1 MDYSR
6 LEILLILITG
16 YTLIRFISLKKQL
29 RKIEKQVYFKERINI
44 SLNDKDIEK
53 LAETINNNMRENK
66 QIEIDIMKR
75 EERLKQNI
83 SDIAHDLRTPLSS
96 IMGYITLLDN
106 CTEKEKKEY
115 INIIQRKSEE
125 LNLLINNFYEVSL
138 LDNSSLKIDITSI
151 DIVQVIMDIVI
162 SNYALIKNN
171 KIEINNRVPEKQ
183 IKIYGEE
190 ITCKR
195 IIQNLV
201 SNSIKYSTG
210 YISIELD
217 ELENEVVF
225 TIKNNV
231 SNLKES
237 DIEHLFERF
246 YTVDKSRN
254 RSGSGLG
261 LYIVKLLLNKIGG
274 EVKVAQ
280 SMGEKNIKEVKSY
293 IKSSIELNVFLSLTY
308 SLILILFNKQL
319 IRIFI
324 NDEATTVIAANYLSA
339 VAFSQIFSAI
349 EMISNGMFTGI
360 GKPKIPATISIIFTS
375 FRIPLAILL
384 IKPFGISGIWISICV
399 SSILKGISSYL
410 IYEVKIKRNL

>member
-162 SNYALIKNN
+162 SNYALIRNN

-274 EVKVAQ
+274 EVK
-280 SMGEKNIKEVKSY
+280 
-293 IKSSIELNVFLSLTY
+293 SIALEDSILS
-308 SLILILFNKQL
+308 
-319 IRIFI
+319 
-324 NDEATTVIAANYLSA
+324 
-339 VAFSQIFSAI
+339 
-349 EMISNGMFTGI
+349 
-360 GKPKIPATISIIFTS
+360 ISIMF
-375 FRIPLAILL
+375 
-384 IKPFGISGIWISICV
+384 KPF
-399 SSILKGISSYL
+399 
-410 IYEVKIKRNL
+410 IKLD

>member
-237 DIEHLFERF
+237 DIEHLFELF

-274 EVKVAQ
+274 EVK
-280 SMGEKNIKEVKSY
+280 
-293 IKSSIELNVFLSLTY
+293 SIALEDSILS
-308 SLILILFNKQL
+308 
-319 IRIFI
+319 
-324 NDEATTVIAANYLSA
+324 
-339 VAFSQIFSAI
+339 
-349 EMISNGMFTGI
+349 
-360 GKPKIPATISIIFTS
+360 ISIMF
-375 FRIPLAILL
+375 
-384 IKPFGISGIWISICV
+384 KPF
-399 SSILKGISSYL
+399 
-410 IYEVKIKRNL
+410 IKLD

>member
-138 LDNSSLKIDITSI
+138 LDNSSIKIYITSI

-274 EVKVAQ
+274 EVK
-280 SMGEKNIKEVKSY
+280 
-293 IKSSIELNVFLSLTY
+293 SIALEDSILS
-308 SLILILFNKQL
+308 
-319 IRIFI
+319 
-324 NDEATTVIAANYLSA
+324 
-339 VAFSQIFSAI
+339 
-349 EMISNGMFTGI
+349 
-360 GKPKIPATISIIFTS
+360 ISIMF
-375 FRIPLAILL
+375 
-384 IKPFGISGIWISICV
+384 KPF
-399 SSILKGISSYL
+399 
-410 IYEVKIKRNL
+410 IKLD

>member
-83 SDIAHDLRTPLSS
+83 SDIAHDSRTPLSS

-274 EVKVAQ
+274 EVK
-280 SMGEKNIKEVKSY
+280 
-293 IKSSIELNVFLSLTY
+293 SIALEDSILS
-308 SLILILFNKQL
+308 
-319 IRIFI
+319 
-324 NDEATTVIAANYLSA
+324 
-339 VAFSQIFSAI
+339 
-349 EMISNGMFTGI
+349 
-360 GKPKIPATISIIFTS
+360 ISIMF
-375 FRIPLAILL
+375 
-384 IKPFGISGIWISICV
+384 KPF
-399 SSILKGISSYL
+399 
-410 IYEVKIKRNL
+410 IKLD

>member
-1 MDYSR
+1 M
-6 LEILLILITG
+6 LKVLLVIGIV

-29 RKIEKQVYFKERINI
+29 RKIEKQIYSKERVNI
-44 SLNDKDIEK
+44 TLNDKDVER
-53 LAETINNNMRENK
+53 LAETINTTMQVQK
-66 QIEIDIMKR
+66 QLRIDIMNR

-83 SDIAHDLRTPLSS
+83 SDIAHDLRTPLAS
-96 IMGYITLLDN
+96 IRGYITLLKN
-106 CTEKEKKEY
+106 CTEQEKKEY
-115 INIIQRKSEE
+115 LNIIERKSEE

-138 LDNSSLKIDITSI
+138 YDNSSLEIQTTSI
-151 DIVQVIMDIVI
+151 DIVQIIMEIVI
-162 SNYALIKNN
+162 SNYSLIKNN
-171 KIEINNRVPEKQ
+171 EIEINNRLPEKQ

-274 EVKVAQ
+274 EVK
-280 SMGEKNIKEVKSY
+280 
-293 IKSSIELNVFLSLTY
+293 SIALEDSILS
-308 SLILILFNKQL
+308 
-319 IRIFI
+319 
-324 NDEATTVIAANYLSA
+324 
-339 VAFSQIFSAI
+339 
-349 EMISNGMFTGI
+349 
-360 GKPKIPATISIIFTS
+360 ISIMF
-375 FRIPLAILL
+375 
-384 IKPFGISGIWISICV
+384 KPF
-399 SSILKGISSYL
+399 
-410 IYEVKIKRNL
+410 IKLD

>member
-274 EVKVAQ
+274 EVK
-280 SMGEKNIKEVKSY
+280 
-293 IKSSIELNVFLSLTY
+293 SIALE
-308 SLILILFNKQL
+308 
-319 IRIFI
+319 
-324 NDEATTVIAANYLSA
+324 D
-339 VAFSQIFSAI
+339 
-349 EMISNGMFTGI
+349 
-360 GKPKIPATISIIFTS
+360 
-375 FRIPLAILL
+375 
-384 IKPFGISGIWISICV
+384 
-399 SSILKGISSYL
+399 SILSI
-410 IYEVKIKRNL
+410 

>member
-96 IMGYITLLDN
+96 IMGYIILLDN

-274 EVKVAQ
+274 EVK
-280 SMGEKNIKEVKSY
+280 
-293 IKSSIELNVFLSLTY
+293 SIALEDSILS
-308 SLILILFNKQL
+308 
-319 IRIFI
+319 
-324 NDEATTVIAANYLSA
+324 
-339 VAFSQIFSAI
+339 
-349 EMISNGMFTGI
+349 
-360 GKPKIPATISIIFTS
+360 ISIMF
-375 FRIPLAILL
+375 
-384 IKPFGISGIWISICV
+384 KPF
-399 SSILKGISSYL
+399 
-410 IYEVKIKRNL
+410 IKLD

>member
-274 EVKVAQ
+274 EVK
-280 SMGEKNIKEVKSY
+280 
-293 IKSSIELNVFLSLTY
+293 SIALEDSILS
-308 SLILILFNKQL
+308 
-319 IRIFI
+319 
-324 NDEATTVIAANYLSA
+324 
-339 VAFSQIFSAI
+339 
-349 EMISNGMFTGI
+349 
-360 GKPKIPATISIIFTS
+360 ISIMF
-375 FRIPLAILL
+375 
-384 IKPFGISGIWISICV
+384 KPF
-399 SSILKGISSYL
+399 
-410 IYEVKIKRNL
+410 IKLDS

>member
-138 LDNSSLKIDITSI
+138 LDNSSLKIDI
-151 DIVQVIMDIVI
+151 VQVIMDIVI

-274 EVKVAQ
+274 EVK
-280 SMGEKNIKEVKSY
+280 
-293 IKSSIELNVFLSLTY
+293 SIALEDSILS
-308 SLILILFNKQL
+308 
-319 IRIFI
+319 
-324 NDEATTVIAANYLSA
+324 
-339 VAFSQIFSAI
+339 
-349 EMISNGMFTGI
+349 
-360 GKPKIPATISIIFTS
+360 ISIMF
-375 FRIPLAILL
+375 
-384 IKPFGISGIWISICV
+384 KPF
-399 SSILKGISSYL
+399 
-410 IYEVKIKRNL
+410 IKLD

>member
-1 MDYSR
+1 
-6 LEILLILITG
+6 
-16 YTLIRFISLKKQL
+16 
-29 RKIEKQVYFKERINI
+29 
-44 SLNDKDIEK
+44 
-53 LAETINNNMRENK
+53 
-66 QIEIDIMKR
+66 
-75 EERLKQNI
+75 
-83 SDIAHDLRTPLSS
+83 
-96 IMGYITLLDN
+96 
-106 CTEKEKKEY
+106 
-115 INIIQRKSEE
+115 
-125 LNLLINNFYEVSL
+125 
-138 LDNSSLKIDITSI
+138 
-151 DIVQVIMDIVI
+151 MDIVI

-274 EVKVAQ
+274 EVK
-280 SMGEKNIKEVKSY
+280 
-293 IKSSIELNVFLSLTY
+293 SIALEDSILS
-308 SLILILFNKQL
+308 
-319 IRIFI
+319 
-324 NDEATTVIAANYLSA
+324 
-339 VAFSQIFSAI
+339 
-349 EMISNGMFTGI
+349 
-360 GKPKIPATISIIFTS
+360 ISIMF
-375 FRIPLAILL
+375 
-384 IKPFGISGIWISICV
+384 KPF
-399 SSILKGISSYL
+399 
-410 IYEVKIKRNL
+410 IKLD

>member
-171 KIEINNRVPEKQ
+171 KIEIDNRVPEKQ

-274 EVKVAQ
+274 EVK
-280 SMGEKNIKEVKSY
+280 
-293 IKSSIELNVFLSLTY
+293 SIALEDSILS
-308 SLILILFNKQL
+308 
-319 IRIFI
+319 
-324 NDEATTVIAANYLSA
+324 
-339 VAFSQIFSAI
+339 
-349 EMISNGMFTGI
+349 
-360 GKPKIPATISIIFTS
+360 ISIMF
-375 FRIPLAILL
+375 
-384 IKPFGISGIWISICV
+384 KPF
-399 SSILKGISSYL
+399 
-410 IYEVKIKRNL
+410 IKLD